1 MKLELGVSWRVGFVS
16 TEWIN
21 NRVLLYSTGNY
32 VINHN
37 GKEHKKHTY
46 VCAVLSCSIVFNSC
60 NPIDCS
66 LPGSSVEKEIATY
79 SSVLAWRIPGMGKPG
94 GLLSMG
100 LHRVGHVWSDL
111 AAAAGSSV
119 HGSSRQEYWNG
130 LPFTS
135 PGDLPDPG
143 IKLRSP
149 ALQADSWPTELQA
162 KPCIAKSLCYV
173 TEISTIL

>member
-1 MKLELGVSWRVGFVS
+1 MVTKGERVGRGMKLELGVSWRVGFVS

-21 NRVLLYSTGNY
+21 NKVLLYSTGNY

-100 LHRVGHVWSDL
+100 LHRVGHD
-111 AAAAGSSV
+111 
-119 HGSSRQEYWNG
+119 
-130 LPFTS
+130 
-135 PGDLPDPG
+135 
-143 IKLRSP
+143 
-149 ALQADSWPTELQA
+149 
-162 KPCIAKSLCYV
+162 
-173 TEISTIL
+173 

>member
-21 NRVLLYSTGNY
+21 NKVLLYSTGNY

-66 LPGSSVEKEIATY
+66 LPWSSVEKEIATY
-79 SSVLAWRIPGMGKPG
+79 SRVLAWRIPGMGKPG

-111 AAAAGSSV
+111 AAAAAAGSSAPWV
-119 HGSSRQEYWNG
+119 
-130 LPFTS
+130 
-135 PGDLPDPG
+135 
-143 IKLRSP
+143 
-149 ALQADSWPTELQA
+149 LQARVLEWVAIYFSRRSSWPRNQTQVS
-162 KPCIAKSLCYV
+162 CIAGRFLTNWATSEAMYC
-173 TEISTIL
+173 